1 MLVDL
6 SHTIRDGTVTYNGLP
21 PVRICDYLTREA
33 SRANYTGGA
42 EFQIGRID
50 MVANTGTYVDVP
62 FHRFADGA
70 DLAQVGLERFVDLP
84 AIVIRDEREL
94 ADHDLAGKAVLF
106 HTGWSEHWG
115 TPRYFTE
122 HPFVTAAAAE
132 LLRSRG
138 VALVGIDSHNIDDTR
153 TANSRPVHTTLLGAG
168 IPIVE
173 HLTNLGTL
181 PTTCVFTAVPPKMA
195 GMGTFPVRAFARTL
209 DR

>member
-6 SHTIRDGTVTYNGLP
+6 SHTIRDGTVTYKGLP

-42 EFQIGRID
+42 EFQIGRIE

-70 DLAQVGLERFVDLP
+70 DLAQVELARFVDLP

-106 HTGWSEHWG
+106 HTGWSAHWG
-115 TPRYFTE
+115 TPAYFTE
-122 HPFVTAAAAE
+122 HPFVSAAAAE

-138 VALVGIDSHNIDDTR
+138 AVLVGIDSHNIDDTR
-153 TANSRPVHTTLLGAG
+153 TPNARPVHTTLLGAG

-173 HLTNLGTL
+173 HLTNLAAL

-209 DR
+209 NE